1 MALPHCWLSYATKVL
16 EGVMMK
22 RTVFT
27 IGYEGA
33 ELNAF
38 LATLTLAGVE
48 HLLDIRDVPVCGKK

>member
-1 MALPHCWLSYATKVL
+1 
-16 EGVMMK
+16 MMK